1 MEQQVKK
8 AINILRKSGIV
19 AYPTD
24 TVYGLGANALD
35 EAAVL
40 RVYAAKRRTHRLAIP
55 ILLAAISQID
65 EVACNIPAIAW
76 SLAERFLPGGLT
88 LVLYKSPAIPNVV
101 TAGENKVAVR
111 VPAHPIPIALVQ
123 GLGAPITGTS
133 ANLSGNPNP
142 VTAEEVRRQLGD
154 SVDLIIDGGRCHGD
168 VASTVIDLTSEY
180 PLILREGVISREEI
194 EKACRLPVK
203 SSKGVR

>member
-8 AINILRKSGIV
+8 AIHALKKGGIV

-40 RVYAAKRRTHRLAIP
+40 RVYAAKRRPHHLAVP
-55 ILLAAISQID
+55 ILLASISQID
-65 EVACNIPAIAW
+65 EVARDIPAIAW

-88 LVLYKSPAIPNVV
+88 LVLYKSPVIPDVV
-101 TAGENKVAVR
+101 TGGDDKIAVR
-111 VPAHPIPIALVQ
+111 VSAHPIPIALIEGV
-123 GLGAPITGTS
+123 GAPITGTS

-142 VTAEEVRRQLGD
+142 VTAEEVHLQLGN
-154 SVDLIIDGGRCHGD
+154 SVDLIIDGGRCQGD
-168 VASTVIDLTSEY
+168 VASTVIDVTGEH

-194 EKACRLPVK
+194 EKVCRLPVRSGK
-203 SSKGVR
+203 EV